1 MATMHGQEETTLE
14 AGPGRYQPEQSAVIQ
29 SHLWKRMPEKFMKG
43 EPKVLG
49 VVQIL
54 IATVNFSLEM
64 IKMSATLTFSY
75 HSHFVSVQD
84 VSKILGPV
92 MFIISGS
99 LSVVAGVRTTKGLI
113 QTSLAL
119 NIFSSVMAGAML
131 YFAIPDL
138 DEFKGFIYSCRF
150 QHRFESC
157 AMAMSILASPNILV
171 FLLNILE
178 FFIAL
183 SLAAF
188 GCKVTCCNP
197 GGVVFIMPS
206 KPDKAEAASPAP
218 FTEL

>member
-1 MATMHGQEETTLE
+1 AHKTHCRYCSLEESPFPAVMATMHGQEETTLE

-99 LSVVAGVRTTKGLI
+99 LSVVAGVRTTKGL
-113 QTSLAL
+113 
-119 NIFSSVMAGAML
+119 
-131 YFAIPDL
+131 
-138 DEFKGFIYSCRF
+138 
-150 QHRFESC
+150 
-157 AMAMSILASPNILV
+157 SPNILV